1 MTTFGQFVD
10 HDIDLTPAQAG
21 NSAETLDI
29 KIPSNDQFFL
39 NQSFIG
45 FKRSQFVQEKGEAR
59 KHKNIIT
66 SWIDAS
72 QVYGSDADTN
82 CALR

>member
-21 NSAETLDI
+21 NSAEALDI

-39 NQSFIG
+39 NQ
-45 FKRSQFVQEKGEAR
+45 
-59 KHKNIIT
+59 
-66 SWIDAS
+66 
-72 QVYGSDADTN
+72 
-82 CALR
+82 